1 MVLDATCPKCDT
13 VNEINCNLP
22 SLLNTMKT
30 VNTDNIVR
38 LQDDLVVYVRPYDLG
53 CATTLAL
60 ASYEEARKL
69 QAIDDAGTSTGS
81 ERSRAIASSMDRIN
95 KINLDMLASC
105 IIKIVVPSAEVS
117 DYPAIVDFIA
127 NIKKPWTEKIDN
139 KIKEISTGGI
149 DKSISIVCANEKCK
163 HEWKTEVEFNPSNF
177 FDAASSR

>member
-1 MVLDATCPKCDT
+1 
-13 VNEINCNLP
+13 
-22 SLLNTMKT
+22 
-30 VNTDNIVR
+30 
-38 LQDDLVVYVRPYDLG
+38 
-53 CATTLAL
+53 
-60 ASYEEARKL
+60 
-69 QAIDDAGTSTGS
+69 
-81 ERSRAIASSMDRIN
+81 
-95 KINLDMLASC
+95 MLASC
-105 IIKIVVPSAEVS
+105 IIKIVVPNAEVS